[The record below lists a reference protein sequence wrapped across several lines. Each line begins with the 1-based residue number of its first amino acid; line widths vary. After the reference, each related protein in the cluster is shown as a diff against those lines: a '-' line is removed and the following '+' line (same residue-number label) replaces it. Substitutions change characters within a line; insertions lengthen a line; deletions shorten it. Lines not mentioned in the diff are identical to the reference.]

1 MEEKFKEFSIMIN
14 DLIVS
19 SEGIMEKYF
28 DKNGVKEEYKNEQY
42 SELVLND
49 QLMKNNLEKI
59 GEMKQELK
67 EEKESKMITDYFLLV
82 GDELEEFLKECADF
96 SILFYTL
103 VTDILLCKTG
113 MDESTLDTDVSNIAR
128 KYIMLVEELK
138 NFKTRL
144 QVYLKYEFD

>member
-1 MEEKFKEFSIMIN
+1 MEEKFKEFGIVLN

-19 SEGIMEKYF
+19 SEGVMEKYF
-28 DKNGVKEEYKNEQY
+28 DKNGIKEEYKNEQY
-42 SELVLND
+42 SELVLID

-82 GDELEEFLKECADF
+82 GDELEDFLKEYADF

-103 VTDILLCKTG
+103 VTDILLCKAG
-113 MDESTLDTDVSNIAR
+113 MDENTLDTDVSNIAR
-128 KYIMLVEELK
+128 KYIMLVEKVK

>member
-42 SELVLND
+42 SELVLID